1 MTNELSENT
10 KAILMLTHHFN
21 RADRR
26 ACKPLSDNGYGYLA
40 HWLKKNKF
48 APKDLLDSDRLAEFF
63 DMFSDDVT
71 HFHSNADLSPIM
83 ARLDKT
89 VADITSERLTAL
101 LARGMAL
108 SQALEKWQSAGIWIL
123 SRSDEGYPKII
134 RKELG
139 HKAPAILFGVGN
151 VELLRRKGIGF
162 VGSRNCGIDDEN
174 ATIGYVDNVT
184 THGYQVVSGAAEG
197 VDSIAMQRALNSGS
211 TAIGILGDSLFA
223 ACGKAQ
229 WRQHLKNES
238 LVLVSPFDPEAAF
251 GRGQNAMQRNKYIY
265 LLSEAVVAVCANVK
279 GGTFEG
285 VKENLKAN
293 WRPQYVSQHQ
303 SSNLD
308 GNQEILAGFANT
320 KPKVKAAAQAI
331 ALRPEQ
337 SIISLLNGD
346 SNTEVSA
353 EETLF
358 NGKANIDN
366 DHAGSI
372 SELVDKETGELFE
385 TPKVDST
392 IDQEEARLAPSG
404 EADLLNQPAFK
415 GLETL
420 AAFYFDVSDAFTQ
433 SQREELTEAEITN
446 YFNPLVLVIGK
457 EALDKM
463 ISHLVEHGLLIKT
476 SDVTTYRFDDRYAR

>member
-10 KAILMLTHHFN
+10 KAILMLTHYFN
-21 RADRR
+21 RADRK

-40 HWLKKNKF
+40 HWLNENGF
-48 APKDLLDSDRLAEFF
+48 EPKDLLDSSRLTEVF
-63 DMFSDDVT
+63 DMFADDVT
-71 HFHSNADLSPIM
+71 HFQSNSELSRTM
-83 ARLDKT
+83 TRLDNT

-151 VELLRRKGIGF
+151 VDLLRRKGIGF

-184 THGYQVVSGAAEG
+184 NHGYQVVSGAADG
-197 VDSIAMQRALNSGS
+197 VDSIAMQRALNTGS
-211 TAIGILGDSLFA
+211 TALGVLGDSLFA

-238 LVLVSPFDPEAAF
+238 LVLVSPFDPEATF

-265 LLSEAVVAVCANVK
+265 LLSEAVVAVSANVK

-293 WRPQYVSQHQ
+293 WRPQYVSLHK
-303 SSNLD
+303 SSNLE
-308 GNQEILAGFANT
+308 GNHEILAGFVNT

-331 ALRPEQ
+331 AVKPEQ
-337 SIISLLNGD
+337 SIISLLNGA
-346 SNTEVSA
+346 S
-353 EETLF
+353 
-358 NGKANIDN
+358 
-366 DHAGSI
+366 SI
-372 SELVDKETGELFE
+372 ELVGEDTISSASPSVDGVDADSVGELFDKETGELFE
-385 TPKVDST
+385 TPNVDSST
-392 IDQEEARLAPSG
+392 NQEGATSSE
-404 EADLLNQPAFK
+404 EMDLLNQPAFK

-433 SQREELTEAEITN
+433 SQRKELTEVEITN

-476 SDVTTYRFDDRYAR
+476 SDVTTYRFDDMYVR